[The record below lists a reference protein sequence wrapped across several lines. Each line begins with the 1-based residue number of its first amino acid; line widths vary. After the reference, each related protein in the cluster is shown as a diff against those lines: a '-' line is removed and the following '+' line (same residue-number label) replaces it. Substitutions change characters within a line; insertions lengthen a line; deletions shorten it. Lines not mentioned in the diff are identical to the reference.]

1 MARDGLQR
9 GGETIRSYSRAF
21 DHDRRLHSIPSGDRP
36 IVLGE
41 DGIAV
46 RALPYAAVLALLAFV
61 LLRLPLIGDVM
72 GLVPAIVWYA
82 VVPVLFGVAG
92 SRKEPDGLAL
102 HRWLELEARHR
113 LTPRV
118 RHGGRAVRPEGRTV
132 ALGGKLAIARDHRG
146 PHLQPARVTGP
157 GRVEFAEPVGVLQR
171 RRGPSIVRPLPALTR
186 REHKR
191 AHTAQAVDLDPDET
205 LEVRP

>member
-1 MARDGLQR
+1 MAQEDLQR
-9 GGETIRSYSRAF
+9 GETIRSYSRAF

-41 DGIAV
+41 EGIAV
-46 RALPYAAVLALLAFV
+46 RAFGYAAVLIALAFV

-72 GLVPAIVWYA
+72 GLVPVVVWYA

-92 SRKEPDGLAL
+92 SRVERDGLAL

-132 ALGGKLAIARDHRG
+132 TLGGKLAIARDHHG
-146 PHLQPARVTGP
+146 PHLQPARIAGP
-157 GRVEFAEPVGVLQR
+157 GRVEFTDPVGVLQR
-171 RRGPSIVRPLPALTR
+171 RRGPSIARPLPALRR
-186 REHKR
+186 RERKR
-191 AHTAQAVDLDPDET
+191 AHTAQAVDLDPGET
-205 LEVRP
+205 LEIRP